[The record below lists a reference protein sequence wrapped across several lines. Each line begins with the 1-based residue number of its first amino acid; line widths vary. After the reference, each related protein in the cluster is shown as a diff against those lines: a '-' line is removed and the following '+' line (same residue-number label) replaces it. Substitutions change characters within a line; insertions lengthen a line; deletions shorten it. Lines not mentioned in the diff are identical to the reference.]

1 MTEIRVFL
9 IVILLVLL
17 GLCFLKQQWS
27 RRHYPP
33 GPLSLPVIGSIW
45 RMGFRVSDNI
55 LLQESS
61 PTGCA
66 SSISSVPHLAAFVSA
81 AEDARQSRSLCPTVK
96 EGLINNSED
105 FADRPTTPF
114 TKALAAG
121 RGIVL
126 SNGHT
131 WKQQRRF
138 GLLTMR
144 KLGLGKKG
152 MELQIE
158 EAARQLIENFA
169 SMKGQPLEPSFP
181 ITNLISNVICA
192 LTFGHSFSLEDKSFQ
207 KLVEAIHDS
216 LKVATSFSY
225 LLYEMFPGIMKHLP
239 GPHQKA
245 FSAIQVVLSYAK
257 EEIGKHRE
265 HESFHEPQ
273 DFIDYYLLQLEKV
286 SIETNHTMP
295 FRLKETVQVKGNKKD
310 PTSTYDCENLA
321 QCINDLFI
329 AGTDTAAT
337 TLLWALLFLTNHP
350 DVQEKVYKEMEDVFG
365 PSCSIAYQDKKKLP
379 YTNAVIHEIQRREY
393 VLVFG
398 LPRQTLNDVTVN
410 GVLIPK
416 GTMIFADMRSALLD
430 PEQWE
435 TPHEFNPNHFL
446 DKDGNFVAQEAF
458 LAFGAGART
467 CLGEQL
473 ARMEVFIVLTS
484 LVRAFQFQL
493 PEGVKE
499 LDSTAVSGLT
509 RHPCPFK
516 ICAVPRC
523 SSP

>member
-55 LLQESS
+55 LLQ
-61 PTGCA
+61 
-66 SSISSVPHLAAFVSA
+66 LAEQYGNIYTIWLGNLPLVVLSGF
-81 AEDARQSRSLCPTVK
+81 QTVK

-273 DFIDYYLLQLEKV
+273 DFIDYYLLQLEK
-286 SIETNHTMP
+286 
-295 FRLKETVQVKGNKKD
+295 KGNKKD

>member
-1 MTEIRVFL
+1 CSNRPCLFSTNIRVFL

-55 LLQESS
+55 LLQ
-61 PTGCA
+61 
-66 SSISSVPHLAAFVSA
+66 LAEQYGNIYTIWLGNLPLVVLSGF
-81 AEDARQSRSLCPTVK
+81 QTVK

-169 SMKGQPLEPSFP
+169 SMKDVPVCRNRCVL
-181 ITNLISNVICA
+181 C
-192 LTFGHSFSLEDKSFQ
+192 
-207 KLVEAIHDS
+207 
-216 LKVATSFSY
+216 
-225 LLYEMFPGIMKHLP
+225 LYEMFPGIMKHLP

-273 DFIDYYLLQLEKV
+273 DFIDYYLLQLE
-286 SIETNHTMP
+286 
-295 FRLKETVQVKGNKKD
+295 KKD